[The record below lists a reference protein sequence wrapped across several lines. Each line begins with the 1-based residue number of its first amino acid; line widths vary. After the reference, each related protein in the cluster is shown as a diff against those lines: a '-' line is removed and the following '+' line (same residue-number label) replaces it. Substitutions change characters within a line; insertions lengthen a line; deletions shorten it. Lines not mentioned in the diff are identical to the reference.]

1 MIFFTLSGELRSETK
16 IYKFIKKKKKILKAH
31 SFNDSL
37 KRLAV
42 YQR

>member
-16 IYKFIKKKKKILKAH
+16 IYKFIKKKILKAH

>member
-16 IYKFIKKKKKILKAH
+16 IYKFIKKKKILKAH